1 MNRTILIVDDHP
13 TLREA
18 LRRLLQL
25 LYPDHVVVEAAN
37 VETALTQ
44 VQLAYPWLI
53 LMDIERPYRASLEAT
68 RRIKADH
75 PETLVIIL
83 TVYEDD
89 QHREAAAQ
97 AGADG
102 FVAKSRLMVELV
114 PVLTALG
121 SQSPGLSSL

>member
-1 MNRTILIVDDHP
+1 MNPTILIVEDHP

-25 LYPDHVVVEAAN
+25 LYPGDVILEAASL
-37 VETALTQ
+37 ETALEQ
-44 VQLAYPWLI
+44 VQAACPWLI
-53 LMDIERPYRASLEAT
+53 LMDIERPYRAGLEAT
-68 RRIKADH
+68 RRVRSDH

-89 QHREAAAQ
+89 QHRAAATQ

-102 FVAKSRLMVELV
+102 FVAKSRLMVDLV
-114 PVLTALG
+114 PTLTAFGRG
-121 SQSPGLSSL
+121 SSGPSSI